1 MMIKQLDAVALS
13 AITGGDLTTPI
24 YGVGY
29 KFPNFKYP
37 KPIPKP
43 TPVKPPTELM

>member
-1 MMIKQLDAVALS
+1 MMIKQLDAVTLS
-13 AITGGDLTTPI
+13 AITGGNLKTLI